1 VYKTHA
7 EKKKNCMFIGISF
20 TIYLL
25 FLSSVIKKNLPILDL
40 IIQNKRLKTV
50 CFMTYGIYDAFSH
63 EMK

>member
-1 VYKTHA
+1 
-7 EKKKNCMFIGISF
+7 MFIGISF